1 MSVSKAGPGVSVK
14 ALPPSTRSVT
24 AAAVQSAPTSRTTP
38 ASSKPVD
45 SFTSGSKTQGPQLI
59 ASNSRPPP
67 TVEVGMIARDA
78 VNDMNRNGNRFYSGA
93 GEASAWAGNVVDNL
107 RDMAGVKDKWWKCE
121 DQAPFVADR
130 INRANIPG
138 VRAGVESSESHS
150 WVVVNVGG
158 TADRLGNVSGGKNYY
173 VDPWA
178 SGGDFVKRP
187 GTPYLTVWD
196 QDMIRSNIEPD
207 GPR

>member
-1 MSVSKAGPGVSVK
+1 MSISKAGSGVSVPTI
-14 ALPPSTRSVT
+14 LPSTRSVT
-24 AAAVQSAPTSRTTP
+24 AAAVQSAPTSKATP
-38 ASSKPVD
+38 SSGKPVD
-45 SFTSGSKTQGPQLI
+45 SFASASKTQGPQLI
-59 ASNSRPPP
+59 ASRPPP

-78 VNDMNRNGNRFYSGA
+78 VEDMNRNGNRFYSGV
-93 GEASAWAGNVVDNL
+93 GSASAWAGNVVDNA
-107 RDMAGVKDKWWKCE
+107 RAMVGVQDKWWKCE

-158 TADRLGNVSGGKNYY
+158 TADRLGNVSGGQNYY

-178 SGGDFVKRP
+178 SGGDFVSRP